1 MRPTVFLSSTAAA
14 ALLAVAAPAAHAQ
27 QIATRADLATI
38 LGASMRVE
46 TFDDVTDATRGVYAT
61 TTHPSLPGGS
71 YALTSET
78 PMQDRGPGLIEPG
91 IAFSNPNNG
100 HWFWPTGWGWYG
112 NTTTVYGAGHRESD
126 ITFTSPTR
134 AFGVNLYVFASQ
146 PIATTLTFFDLGG
159 QLIGST
165 TLTPTAGQFVGWQHE
180 AGIGRVHFSG
190 GSNDAV
196 GVRMDNVTF
205 GAGAAAPVTTTPE
218 PATFALLGGGLAAV
232 GVVARRRRREA

>member
-1 MRPTVFLSSTAAA
+1 MRPTVYLSSAAA
-14 ALLAVAAPAAHAQ
+14 ALLTLAGAPAAHAQ
-27 QIATRADLATI
+27 QIATRTDLAAI

-46 TFDDVTDATRGVYAT
+46 TFDDVTDPARGVYAT
-61 TTHPSLPGGS
+61 TTHGSQPGQGL
-71 YALTSET
+71 ALTSET
-78 PMQDRGPGLIEPG
+78 NMRDRGPGLIEPG
-91 IAFSNPNNG
+91 IAFTNPNNG
-100 HWFWPTGWGWYG
+100 HWFWPTGWGSYG
-112 NTTTVYGAGHRESD
+112 NTSTVYAAGHHEND

-134 AFGVNLYVFASQ
+134 AFGVDLFVFAGQ
-146 PIATTLTFFDLGG
+146 PIATTLTFFDVGG

-165 TLTPTAGQFVGWQHE
+165 TLRPTPGQFVGWQHE

-196 GVRMDNVTF
+196 SVRMDNVTF